1 MKFIKNLVYLNF
13 SPLIGLLQGI
23 WGFPKVLLKGF
34 LEELFK

>member
-23 WGFPKVLLKGF
+23 LGFPKALLKGF
-34 LEELFK
+34 LEGLFK